1 MAAKSQSRAP
11 EGVSFNVQYEKK
23 HEASFGGMRP
33 GLTRAKTMTTA
44 AFSRGVAALEGA
56 EYVHRKLRRQPP
68 KPPKNPA
75 LEWVPLV
82 EEAGHEMQKE
92 PTHAELRN
100 MDLRRKSLLRL
111 ARETVRA
118 RPPRRPRSFTTHCLL
133 VMFHSPACFSLQSA
147 IDTLIKLKTLGR
159 TVLPRLCKKPLIWF
173 LIVPFAIS
181 ATLARS
187 GVLTDDQLI
196 EASTLQDTGGHMVT
210 FMVVFYVG
218 CA

>member
-92 PTHAELRN
+92 PTHAELRRAHRALALVPRAYFAHTCPVSRVYLPQSPTRRE
-100 MDLRRKSLLRL
+100 LRTAS
-111 ARETVRA
+111 
-118 RPPRRPRSFTTHCLL
+118 
-133 VMFHSPACFSLQSA
+133 AC
-147 IDTLIKLKTLGR
+147 
-159 TVLPRLCKKPLIWF
+159 
-173 LIVPFAIS
+173 
-181 ATLARS
+181 
-187 GVLTDDQLI
+187 
-196 EASTLQDTGGHMVT
+196 
-210 FMVVFYVG
+210 
-218 CA
+218 